1 MRYDDPELRRRL
13 AAEYVIG
20 TMPSRA
26 RHRFE
31 RLAAADRVLADLVAD
46 WETRFAPLDDTT
58 LPASPPARI
67 WRAVERRIAGPVAT
81 SPQATGWLASLG
93 SWRAATGF
101 AVAAGAVLAVYVA
114 LAPVPPAPLVVAI
127 LSDHSGTPEWI
138 ALTGP
143 RRGEVS
149 IAALGPVTGSTGH
162 AFELWAIAGGP
173 PRALGLLTPE
183 RGHPLLIAAAAVPLS
198 GATLAVS
205 REPPGGSPTGQPT
218 GPVLYQGKVL
228 IPVR

>member
-26 RHRFE
+26 RRRFE
-31 RLAAADRVLADLVAD
+31 RLTAADRALADLVAD

-58 LPASPPARI
+58 LPAAPPVRV
-67 WRAVERRIAGPVAT
+67 WRAVEQRIAGSVA
-81 SPQATGWLASLG
+81 PPAAAGWLASLRF
-93 SWRAATGF
+93 WRAATGF
-101 AVAAGAVLAVYVA
+101 AVAAGAALAVYVA
-114 LAPVPPAPLVVAI
+114 LAPAPPVPLVVAI

-149 IAALGPVTGSTGH
+149 IAALGPLADSTGH
-162 AFELWAIAGGP
+162 AFQLWAVAGGP
-173 PRALGLLTPE
+173 PRALGLLAPK
-183 RGHPLLIAAAAVPLS
+183 RGHPLLIAAAALPPS

-205 REPPGGSPTGQPT
+205 REPPGGSPTGKPT